1 MDNTSKITYDR
12 LCRMPDAAEYAKTIE
27 EFRALA
33 DIAETH
39 AEKYASELAALKPEN
54 DLRRRTLTIAG
65 RMAKHSAFFA
75 GMTWDAKTVA
85 ELVAQ
90 RMTMIRRVHVTDGLE
105 DALSELSPD
114 DLGVFAFFAYGTW
127 FLHNA
132 MLDKCE
138 AEIAAAYESGHPERA
153 FEANVIVDAIYSV
166 CRDWLLWYRENGA
179 LMFEKW
185 SYDVHPA
192 EKYIKEA

>member
-1 MDNTSKITYDR
+1 MDNTSKITYNR

-39 AEKYASELAALKPEN
+39 AEKYASELASLKPEN

-65 RMAKHSAFFA
+65 RMAKHCASFV
-75 GMTWDAKTVA
+75 GMTWDAKTVG

-90 RMTMIRRVHVTDGLE
+90 RMTMLRRMHVTDGLE

-114 DLGVFAFFAYGTW
+114 DLGVFAFFAHGTCSTSARRRSHHRMRADVPSARLRRTSSSTQYTPSAAIGFYGTAKTARSR
-127 FLHNA
+127 L
-132 MLDKCE
+132 K
-138 AEIAAAYESGHPERA
+138 SGATTCIPPK
-153 FEANVIVDAIYSV
+153 NT
-166 CRDWLLWYRENGA
+166 
-179 LMFEKW
+179 
-185 SYDVHPA
+185 
-192 EKYIKEA
+192 